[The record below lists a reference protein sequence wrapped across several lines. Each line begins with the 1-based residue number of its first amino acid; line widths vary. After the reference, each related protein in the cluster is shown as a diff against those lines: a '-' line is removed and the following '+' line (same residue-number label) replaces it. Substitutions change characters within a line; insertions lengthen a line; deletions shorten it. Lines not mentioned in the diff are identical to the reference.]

1 MATATRATKG
11 FYSWVMAV
19 RNYFYVYRTSEPLRD
34 KLMLADIQMQNYQA
48 RKEENKR
55 RLAELEQSLSH
66 LKDVHQKK
74 EEEIRQFQREIEE
87 VFILKSKSARLLN
100 ELAGEK

>member
-34 KLMLADIQMQNYQA
+34 KLILADLQMVEYEH
-48 RKEENKR
+48 RKEQNKS
-55 RLAELEQSLSH
+55 RLEELEQSLAD

-74 EEEIRQFQREIEE
+74 EEEIKLFQREIEE

>member
-1 MATATRATKG
+1 
-11 FYSWVMAV
+11 MAV

-34 KLMLADIQMQNYQA
+34 KLIIADLQMQNYET
-48 RKEENKR
+48 RKEENKS
-55 RLAELEQSLSH
+55 RLDELEQNLAH

-74 EEEIRQFQREIEE
+74 EEEIKDFQREIEE